1 MAGIAGKRTVVE
13 PGEPAGDLAERLG
26 LHRPEQQQAFR
37 AALDRVRDAELRAE
51 YESDGIRLR

>member
-1 MAGIAGKRTVVE
+1 MSTGRRTVVE

-26 LHRPEQQQAFR
+26 LHRPEREKAFA
-37 AALDRVRDAELRAE
+37 AALAKVRDAELRAE

>member
-13 PGEPAGDLAERLG
+13 PGEPATDLAERLG
-26 LHRPEQQQAFR
+26 LLRPEPQRQFR
-37 AALDRVRDAELRAE
+37 ATLERVRDAELRAE

>member
-1 MAGIAGKRTVVE
+1 MPAGRRTVVE

-26 LHRPEQQQAFR
+26 LHRPEREKAFT
-37 AALDRVRDAELRAE
+37 ATLAKVRDAELRAE

>member
-1 MAGIAGKRTVVE
+1 MVSTGRRAVVE

-26 LHRPEQQQAFR
+26 LHRPERERAFVATLR
-37 AALDRVRDAELRAE
+37 RVRDAELRAE

>member
-1 MAGIAGKRTVVE
+1 MAIAGKRTVVE

-26 LHRPEQQQAFR
+26 LHRPEQRRALR

-51 YESDGIRLR
+51 YESEGIRLR

>member
-1 MAGIAGKRTVVE
+1 MPTGRHTVVE

-26 LHRPEQQQAFR
+26 LHRPEREQAF
-37 AALDRVRDAELRAE
+37 AATLEKVRDAELRAE

>member
-1 MAGIAGKRTVVE
+1 MPTGRRTVVE

-26 LHRPEQQQAFR
+26 LHRPEREQAF
-37 AALDRVRDAELRAE
+37 AATLEKVRDAELRAE